1 MFVMIK
7 SMNLDMYQIARKVMS
22 GHRGILAS
30 DESLNSAN
38 KNLVKAGVEPT
49 DELRRDYRE
58 LFINTPELENYINGI
73 ILHEETFF
81 QKDSNGKLF
90 RETLLEKGIEI
101 IIKVD
106 GGTQKLSSSPKEFYT
121 LGLDTLDTNL
131 KKYYVDGARLAKWRS
146 VIKIDKDLP
155 SEKCLD
161 RNAKDLAVYAK
172 TCQEHNIVP
181 IVEPEVLL
189 DGGHSI
195 EKAGEV
201 TKLALST
208 VFEYL
213 SQENVDLEAVIL
225 KTSMVLPGNEF
236 ETKAS
241 PEEVA
246 RHTIRTLLDCV
257 PEEVP
262 GVVFLSGGQDAD
274 EATKNFNA
282 IARNEPLPWPLTFSF
297 LRAIE
302 GPPGKIW
309 QGKKENVGAAREEFI
324 NRLKMNVEADAGE
337 L

>member
-1 MFVMIK
+1 
-7 SMNLDMYQIARKVMS
+7 MNSDLYKVAQKVMS

-38 KNLVKAGVEPT
+38 KNLVKAGVEPN

-58 LFINTPELENYINGI
+58 LFINTPGLEDYINGI

-81 QKDSNGKLF
+81 QKDANGKLF

-106 GGTQKLSSSPKEFYT
+106 GGTEKLPGSPKEVYT
-121 LGLDTLDTNL
+121 LGLDQLEEDL
-131 KKYYVDGARLAKWRS
+131 KKYYSHGARLAKWRA
-146 VIKIDKDLP
+146 VIRIGNNIP
-155 SEKCLD
+155 SQACLD

-172 TCQEHNIVP
+172 TCQEYNIVP

-189 DGGHSI
+189 DGNHSI
-195 EKAGEV
+195 EKAEEI
-201 TKLALST
+201 TRLTLST

-213 SQENVDLEAVIL
+213 SQEEVDLEAVIL

-236 ETKAS
+236 GTKAS

-246 RHTIRTLLDCV
+246 KHTVRTLLDCV
-257 PEEVP
+257 PEDIP
-262 GVVFLSGGQDAD
+262 GIVFLSGGQGAD
-274 EATKNFNA
+274 EATRNFNA
-282 IARNEPLPWPLTFSF
+282 ITKKEPLPWPLTFSF

-309 QGKKENVGAAREEFI
+309 QGKKENVEAARNEFI
-324 NRLKMNVEADAGE
+324 NRLKMNVAADAGE